1 LLGNVYVSPERRP
14 RAGLQDVKWGEVY
27 YADLPIKENSCVQGG
42 RRPVVVVSNN
52 IGNEYS
58 SAINVIPM
66 TSNLKKLGLP
76 THVQIDCLSRPS
88 IALCEQLMT
97 IDKNQILDRVGIVPM
112 TVMRQIIDTLY
123 HVQFNGDLRTA
134 C

>member
-1 LLGNVYVSPERRP
+1 
-14 RAGLQDVKWGEVY
+14 
-27 YADLPIKENSCVQGG
+27 
-42 RRPVVVVSNN
+42 
-52 IGNEYS
+52 
-58 SAINVIPM
+58 M